1 MEEFEWGAFIFGLI
15 LGAVVTACAISK
27 GIRNGFK
34 SLVVGVW
41 NKLFKKGGNKMALV
55 ALPYWLEWRLVVVLF
70 VGGFLFVVWK
80 DNDGSLG
87 IIPRSFYDFFKRL
100 WNMFAHN
107 IEDEE
112 AYNANKEQREADEAY
127 KKELKKKKKD

>member
-1 MEEFEWGAFIFGLI
+1 
-15 LGAVVTACAISK
+15 
-27 GIRNGFK
+27 
-34 SLVVGVW
+34 
-41 NKLFKKGGNKMALV
+41 V

-127 KKELKKKKKD
+127 KKELKKTKKD